1 MIQTQILNAPDLAF
15 LPRLFIT
22 VLLIWLT
29 GAVVVNMNKLL
40 AFSRHSFASPRNR
53 HNFDRSGY
61 RRTTV
66 QRIRGNWTSA

>member
-1 MIQTQILNAPDLAF
+1 MIQNQILIAPDLAF

-29 GAVVVNMNKLL
+29 GAVVVHMNKLL
-40 AFSRHSFASPRNR
+40 AFSRDTFASPRNR
-53 HNFDRSGY
+53 HNFNRSGH

-66 QRIRGNWTSA
+66 QHTRGNWTSA